1 LGLAG
6 LVFGENRVMSHFNR
20 NAKFSQI
27 EIPGIIPLM
36 TLPNTVLFPQAM
48 IPMHIYEPRY
58 KAMLEDIMPQSRF
71 FALALQNK
79 ELSDVSGLVEPPHLT
94 ACVGMVRAC
103 QKNDDGSS
111 NLILQGLVRVR
122 IKRIIEEDPYRK
134 VEISPLKTG
143 NSDALSGND
152 AMMDI
157 RNLIIERSDYF
168 EELPPAFRHFIDSVQ
183 DMEAF
188 VDVMSYTLCHD
199 IIEKQSLLENLD
211 ASGRAKQLLD
221 WLKRDIDKK
230 ALDKELQGNLS
241 DDRIGLN

>member
-1 LGLAG
+1 
-6 LVFGENRVMSHFNR
+6 
-20 NAKFSQI
+20 
-27 EIPGIIPLM
+27 M

-58 KAMLEDIMPQSRF
+58 KAMLEDIMPQGRL

-103 QKNDDGSS
+103 QQNDDGSS
-111 NLILQGLVRVR
+111 NLILQGLARVR

-134 VEISPLKTG
+134 VEICPLKTG

-152 AMMDI
+152 AMTDI

-168 EELPPAFRHFIDSVQ
+168 EGLPPAFRHFIESVQ
-183 DMEAF
+183 DIEAF

-199 IIEKQSLLENLD
+199 ITEKQSLLENLD
-211 ASGRAKQLLD
+211 AAGRANQFLG
-221 WLKRDIDKK
+221 WLKKDIEKK
-230 ALDKELQGNLS
+230 SLDKELQGNLP
-241 DDRIGLN
+241 DDKIGLN